1 MDDCSEIY
9 IACVVKA
16 VHDLDRQAR
25 ISAQLACT
33 VHYTNYINNKLVGN
47 DLDTRYM
54 EVSIC

>member
-1 MDDCSEIY
+1 MCRE
-9 IACVVKA
+9 VKA

-33 VHYTNYINNKLVGN
+33 AHYTNYINKKLVGN